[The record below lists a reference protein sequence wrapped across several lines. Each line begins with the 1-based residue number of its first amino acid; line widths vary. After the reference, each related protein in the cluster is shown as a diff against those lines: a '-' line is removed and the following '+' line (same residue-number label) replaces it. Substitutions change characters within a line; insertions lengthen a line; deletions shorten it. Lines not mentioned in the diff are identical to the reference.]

1 MIIREIQSKSIIT
14 KSELPESEYCLN
26 PYIGCSHGCI
36 YCYARF
42 MKRFTGHSEPWGDF
56 VDIKM
61 NAPELARNSVKKIK
75 KAGGVVLI
83 GSVTDAYQPIEKKYQ
98 LTRNVLIELLK
109 EDIPIS
115 ILTKSALVTRDI
127 DLLSQFSCCSV
138 GLTITTT
145 DEKISQIGRA
155 HV

>member
-138 GLTITTT
+138 GLTI
-145 DEKISQIGRA
+145 
-155 HV
+155 